1 MPVSSRNGWGFKSAF
16 APVTASAVGP
26 VNTVLGNVGVAI
38 QIVAGSAIRLTKLAY
53 RVDLA
58 PDVAPGTVIA
68 PVRWRTIVLLGQL
81 PQDVS
86 IFQAQAFGGAA
97 AHPEIPKNLSD
108 GTPIP
113 TLWDIWSDFSAGDP
127 GLNRLAEVDF
137 SDAGPSVSQGE
148 TLTILL
154 TPIIDTLSNAL
165 AGAANALM
173 TIAAYGTGEGADAP
187 GASGG
192 GSSDYRS
199 IPRYDVRKG

>member
-1 MPVSSRNGWGFKSAF
+1 MAVSSRNGWGFKSAF
-16 APVTASAVGP
+16 APVTNSAAGP

-38 QIVAGSAIRLTKLAY
+38 QIVAASAIRLTKLAF

-58 PDVAPGTVIA
+58 PDVAVGTVIA

-81 PQDVS
+81 PQDCT
-86 IFQAQAFGGAA
+86 IFQLQAFPAG

-113 TLWDIWSDFSAGDP
+113 TLWDVWSDFSAGDP
-127 GLNRLAEVDF
+127 GLNRLAEIDF

-148 TLTILL
+148 TLSILL
-154 TPIIDTLSNAL
+154 VPIIDVLSNAL
-165 AGAANALM
+165 AGNANALM
-173 TIAAYGTGEGADAP
+173 TIGAFGTGLGANAP

-192 GSSDYRS
+192 GSQDLKSM
-199 IPRYDVRKG
+199 PRYDVRKG

>member
-16 APVTASAVGP
+16 APVTKSAAGP
-26 VNTVLGNVGVAI
+26 VNTVLPNVGVAI
-38 QIVAGSAIRLTKLAY
+38 QIVASAAIRITKLAF

-58 PDVAPGTVIA
+58 PDVAAGSVIS
-68 PVRWRTIVLLGQL
+68 PVRWRTIILLGQL

-86 IFQAQAFGGAA
+86 AFQAQAFGGAA

-127 GLNRLAEVDF
+127 GLNRLAEIDF
-137 SDAGPSVSQGE
+137 SDAGPSVAEGE
-148 TLTILL
+148 TMSILL
-154 TPIIDTLSNAL
+154 TPILDTLSNAL
-165 AGAANALM
+165 AGDANALM
-173 TIAAYGTGEGADAP
+173 TLGAYGTGQGANAP

-192 GSSDYRS
+192 GQEYGSL
-199 IPRYDVRKG
+199 PRFDVRR